1 MQQASRWILTTG
13 VLLLLVLS
21 AGSVLPQADSPAPAP
36 VPVPAPAPASG
47 SGQPLATDEKMSL
60 ERLDELLRKVDEN
73 MLRQNST
80 WQIHFGERALLVIT
94 DEKADRMRIM
104 APIAEAGI
112 LNEDLMLRILQ
123 ANFDSALDARYAVA
137 KGLIWSTFIH
147 PLAALQDDEL
157 ISAIFQVSTAADNFG
172 TSFSSGMFIYGGGD
186 SEKEN
191 RKLLEELQKRLNPVT

>member
-1 MQQASRWILTTG
+1 MMQHASRWILTTG
-13 VLLLLVLS
+13 VLLLLVFA
-21 AGSVLPQADSPAPAP
+21 AGPVLPQDESPAPAP
-36 VPVPAPAPASG
+36 DSD
-47 SGQPLATDEKMSL
+47 QPLAADENMSL

-73 MLRQNST
+73 MVRQNST
-80 WQIHFGERALLVIT
+80 WQIHFGERALLVVT

-104 APIAEAGI
+104 APIAEAGV
-112 LNEDLMLRILQ
+112 LNEGLMLRILQ

-137 KGLIWSTFIH
+137 KGLIWSTFVH

-172 TSFSSGMFIYGGGD
+172 TSFSSGIFIYGGGD

-191 RKLLEELQKRLNPVT
+191 RRLLEELQKRLNPVT

>member
-13 VLLLLVLS
+13 VLLILVFA
-21 AGSVLPQADSPAPAP
+21 AGSVLPQADSPAPEP
-36 VPVPAPAPASG
+36 G
-47 SGQPLATDEKMSL
+47 SGQPQAPDEKMSL
-60 ERLDELLRKVDEN
+60 QRLDELLRKVDEN
-73 MLRQNST
+73 TLRQNST

-104 APIAEAGI
+104 APIAAVGI
-112 LNEDLMLRILQ
+112 LNESLMLRILQ

-137 KGLIWSTFIH
+137 KGLIWSTYIH
-147 PLAALQDDEL
+147 PLAALEDDEL

-172 TSFSSGMFIYGGGD
+172 TSFSSGVFIYGGGD

-191 RKLLEELQKRLNPVT
+191 RKLLEELQKRLHPVT

>member
-1 MQQASRWILTTG
+1 
-13 VLLLLVLS
+13 LLVFA
-21 AGSVLPQADSPAPAP
+21 AGSVLAQDDSPSPAPDN
-36 VPVPAPAPASG
+36 
-47 SGQPLATDEKMSL
+47 GQPFPADEKMSL

-73 MLRQNST
+73 MVRQNST
-80 WQIHFGERALLVIT
+80 WQIHFGERALLVVT

>member
-1 MQQASRWILTTG
+1 
-13 VLLLLVLS
+13 
-21 AGSVLPQADSPAPAP
+21 
-36 VPVPAPAPASG
+36 
-47 SGQPLATDEKMSL
+47 
-60 ERLDELLRKVDEN
+60 
-73 MLRQNST
+73 
-80 WQIHFGERALLVIT
+80 
-94 DEKADRMRIM
+94 M
-104 APIAEAGI
+104 APIAEAGV
-112 LNEDLMLRILQ
+112 LNEGLMLRILQ